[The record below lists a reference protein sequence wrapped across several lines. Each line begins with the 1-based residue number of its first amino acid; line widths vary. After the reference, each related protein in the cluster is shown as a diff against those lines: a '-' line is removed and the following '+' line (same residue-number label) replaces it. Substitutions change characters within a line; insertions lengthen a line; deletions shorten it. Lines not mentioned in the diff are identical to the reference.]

1 MNNDNIDQDNESID
15 FDKLDLN
22 TNIPQKN
29 KQIQKKQLLD
39 DFTKEYV
46 ESLKQN
52 YDADI
57 KLFDMISELLEESED
72 KEKSIQILNS
82 L

>member
-29 KQIQKKQLLD
+29 KQIQKKQLLH

-52 YDADI
+52 YDADT

>member
-52 YDADI
+52 YDADT